1 KVVMLKIRG
10 ELSSGRTSDINSA
23 SIRERLESMGARVVQ
38 INRYGL
44 STREIQKVRVVE
56 SDVPRME
63 RRIFREKLA
72 GLDIKNRRLMD
83 EGDSIAVELLRRL
96 ENEKAPGEN
105 RSEYEKRIT
114 EDAEDVLD
122 LDLGGDGT

>member
-1 KVVMLKIRG
+1 
-10 ELSSGRTSDINSA
+10 
-23 SIRERLESMGARVVQ
+23 
-38 INRYGL
+38 
-44 STREIQKVRVVE
+44 VE
-56 SDVPRME
+56 SDVPRLE

-72 GLDIKNRRLMD
+72 GLDIRNRRLME

-105 RSEYEKRIT
+105 KSEYEKRII
-114 EDAEDVLD
+114 EDAGDVLG

>member
-1 KVVMLKIRG
+1 MLKIRG
-10 ELSSGRTSDINSA
+10 ELSSGRTSDIDSA
-23 SIRERLESMGARVVQ
+23 SIREKLESMGARVVQ

-56 SDVPRME
+56 SDVPRLE

-72 GLDIKNRRLMD
+72 GLDIRNRRLME

-105 RSEYEKRIT
+105 KSEYEKRII
-114 EDAEDVLD
+114 EDAGDVLG